1 MGEFTEAPLCQAWG
15 GGTNTKGGGAALKV
29 LQRKCPFWWL
39 QSLYGL
45 LLPLFTDG
53 DSEAEEGHPACSSC
67 QLEGVGVGTLYFWG
81 GNKAHLPSA
90 LINAGNMITE
100 HLLYAC
106 HCSRRQ
112 EYSRGSSLV
121 AQWVEDL
128 ALSLP
133 WCGFD
138 PWLGNFCMLQVW
150 PEKKK
155 KEYS

>member
-67 QLEGVGVGTLYFWG
+67 HLEGVGVPIVTQWLIQLGTMRL
-81 GNKAHLPSA
+81 
-90 LINAGNMITE
+90 
-100 HLLYAC
+100 
-106 HCSRRQ
+106 
-112 EYSRGSSLV
+112 
-121 AQWVEDL
+121 WVQSL
-128 ALSLP
+128 ALLSGLKNAALP
-133 WCGFD
+133 
-138 PWLGNFCMLQVW
+138 
-150 PEKKK
+150 
-155 KEYS
+155 